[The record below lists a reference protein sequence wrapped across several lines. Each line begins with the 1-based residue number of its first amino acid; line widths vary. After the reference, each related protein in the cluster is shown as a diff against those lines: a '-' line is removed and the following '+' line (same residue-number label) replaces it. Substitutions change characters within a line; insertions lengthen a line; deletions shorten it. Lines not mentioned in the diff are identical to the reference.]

1 MLKISFMKTKIS
13 SAGFRN
19 SLLLHD
25 ESHGAEISFCRSFS
39 KLLRKSQDGIV
50 ISEYR
55 QFSDANDKAR
65 SIKQEKMSLLASGK

>member
-25 ESHGAEISFCRSFS
+25 ESHGAEISFS